1 MDATHLVRA
10 SWAVVRLRRSAAGP
24 GRQAQ
29 WEERRLCRRLA
40 RAPEPCRPVASP
52 LPTTS
57 PEEGKRGVPRPEPAV
72 PCGGAGAERS
82 RAEPGSQHCP
92 RGGCPQGASR
102 PGLRL
107 GVLACRC
114 LHLCLMISGQ
124 CLRRVRLALRCRG
137 CRGCHRPSWVVS
149 NQGVRRWM
157 RLRAGLPG
165 LPEASQRLS
174 SACGCALR
182 RAAAGRAARAAARP
196 LGCCCARGPPIS
208 R

>member
-1 MDATHLVRA
+1 MGECEGLVR
-10 SWAVVRLRRSAAGP
+10 VRVWVISRVSTFLCTRSSVRRGLSLSLRIRIRYCVIFVSLHGCNTPCEGQLGGSQAQALRGRARP

-92 RGGCPQGASR
+92 RGGCPRGASR

-107 GVLACRC
+107 SVLACRC

-124 CLRRVRLALRCRG
+124 CLRRVRLALRGAEGAEGAIVHLGWFR
-137 CRGCHRPSWVVS
+137 
-149 NQGVRRWM
+149 
-157 RLRAGLPG
+157 
-165 LPEASQRLS
+165 
-174 SACGCALR
+174 
-182 RAAAGRAARAAARP
+182 ARA
-196 LGCCCARGPPIS
+196 
-208 R
+208 